1 MLSHSTNIKGTVLM
15 LGEPKAKS
23 KYMLE
28 CSWPNL
34 GIDIVFGGMGYSNP
48 DAKMDYLIIYPR

>member
-1 MLSHSTNIKGTVLM
+1 M